1 MSGFEHYREE
11 LVKLD
16 HELRHYAAICG
27 VELGDRPAI
36 LRCLTEA
43 HDGWAADKA
52 RQSLRGLL
60 QLRLKI
66 ETEMIELGL
75 QPPLLAPGPGTDPAP
90 APAPDATDHP

>member
-11 LVKLD
+11 LRRLD
-16 HELRHYAAICG
+16 HELQHYAAICG
-27 VELGDRPAI
+27 VALGDRPQL
-36 LRCLTEA
+36 LRCLAEP

-66 ETEMIELGL
+66 EAEMIELG
-75 QPPLLAPGPGTDPAP
+75 QTPPPLQDSAAALAM
-90 APAPDATDHP
+90 HPVSSQ